1 MITTLPDGLLEC
13 PERQVDPAWID
24 YNGHL
29 NMAYYSL
36 LFDNALD
43 HVFDMLGCG
52 EDYVAEGGGS
62 CFVVET
68 HVCFFREVVVND
80 PLRITFQLLD
90 FDAKRLHYF
99 EQMFHA
105 QKGYLAATSEQMSLH
120 IDMTTRRVAPFPP
133 HIAARIER
141 LAEQQASLARPE
153 RAGRSIGIPR

>member
-13 PERQVDPAWID
+13 PERHVDPAWID

-52 EDYVAEGGGS
+52 EDYVAAGGGS

-68 HVCFFREVVVND
+68 HVCFHREVVVND

-90 FDAKRLHYF
+90 WDAKRLHYF

-105 QKGYLAATSEQMSLH
+105 RKGYLAATSEQMSLH
-120 IDMTTRRVAPFPP
+120 VDLTTRRTTPFPP
-133 HIAARIER
+133 HIAARIQR
-141 LAEQQASLARPE
+141 LAEQQATLARPE
-153 RAGRSIGIPR
+153 RAGQGISIRR